1 VGFFVGRGDGLGLW
15 AVVCERAW
23 ALAYLLTGDEEAGA
37 EIVQSTFVSSRSR
50 AWARRDPYALD
61 LWVTRRVVRSAARRD
76 RVERLRRRRRTGD
89 EWTGGAALG
98 FRTRAVLILTHYLS
112 LPPDTVADVLGT
124 SPGGVGAALTRGSNL
139 GTGDE
144 IADRLRAA
152 AAGTDRPAWDPGRV
166 ARVSRRMRIRTALT
180 TVLVTA
186 AVAGLSWAGLD
197 RIAGPQPDQT
207 VVEVVPQP
215 RTSELE
221 GYPGWCPSRRG
232 LLRISGRHS
241 SEAVQQSVRLNIALI
256 KGYASTLDHIVARPA
271 GAPPVSRW
279 PSTTSFGIRVVEAGP
294 SAGNDVLTDQ
304 CGPRIAA
311 RTMTVILESPGFPAR
326 DGVAFY
332 WLRRA
337 SGLKMWGTFSG
348 SAAD

>member
-1 VGFFVGRGDGLGLW
+1 V
-15 AVVCERAW
+15 
-23 ALAYLLTGDEEAGA
+23 
-37 EIVQSTFVSSRSR
+37 
-50 AWARRDPYALD
+50 
-61 LWVTRRVVRSAARRD
+61 
-76 RVERLRRRRRTGD
+76 
-89 EWTGGAALG
+89 ALG
-98 FRTRAVLILTHYLS
+98 FRTRAALILTHYLA
-112 LPPDTVADVLGT
+112 LPPETVADVLGT
-124 SPGGVGAALTRGSNL
+124 SSGGVGAALARGSNV

-152 AAGTDRPAWDPGRV
+152 AAGPDRPAWDPGRV
-166 ARVSRRMRIRTALT
+166 ARESRRMRIRTALT

-186 AVAGLSWAGLD
+186 AVAGVSWAGLD
-197 RIAGPQPDQT
+197 RIVGPQPDQT
-207 VVEVVPQP
+207 VVEVAPQP

-221 GYPGWCPSRRG
+221 GYPGWCPSRPG
-232 LLRISGRHS
+232 LLRINGRHS

-256 KGYASTLDHIVARPA
+256 KGYASTLNHIVERPA

-294 SAGNDVLTDQ
+294 SAGNDVLTDR

-311 RTMTVILESPGFPAR
+311 RTMTVILESPGFSAR
-326 DGVAFY
+326 DRVAFY